1 MRRATYPEILEIL
14 QRLLKNS
21 DFKNTMRYCGISE

>member
-14 QRLLKNS
+14 QRLLKHS
-21 DFKNTMRYCGISE
+21 DYKNTMRYCGISE